1 MYWGYCEFLGDF
13 SRKVILKDSPVLQVR
28 FQTSDCGD
36 AEPQA
41 PAKEEKIR
49 TKKSKQPLTSKKK
62 PQKPTALQ
70 SETSKANS
78 LDLHPAK
85 SEIGADS
92 TTPNPSSEG
101 AHQTRGDRGPK
112 RPGEEKQAYLN
123 RNFNYI
129 RSKIQKHLR
138 YPATA
143 VRMGWQGSVTLRFIL
158 QKDGNVKGIS
168 VTQSSGFA
176 LLDENAK
183 KAVEKA
189 APFSPP
195 PFLLEIILPVDYR
208 LR

>member
-1 MYWGYCEFLGDF
+1 MNA
-13 SRKVILKDSPVLQVR
+13 
-28 FQTSDCGD
+28 CGD
-36 AEPQA
+36 VEPQA
-41 PAKEEKIR
+41 PAKEKMQ
-49 TKKSKQPLTSKKK
+49 TKKISQPPINKRK
-62 PQKPTALQ
+62 PQEPTTPQ

-78 LDLHPAK
+78 LDLRPAK

-112 RPGEEKQAYLN
+112 RPGEEKQVYLG

-176 LLDENAK
+176 LLDKNAK

-195 PFLLEIILPVDYR
+195 PFLLEIVLPVDYR